1 MFLIYFDIFKSKVFF
16 FSESFEFYFIRKTKD
31 FVIYCLYFYKY
42 LEKFIYLNFDEI
54 IEFKKRF
61 RKKNQIEMSQIFN
74 KNNYRI
80 IIFNKINFFRK
91 L

>member
-80 IIFNKINFFRK
+80 IIFNKIIFFRK